1 MHLLRREGKKHSAP
15 MDTSWQVH
23 EFIAI
28 KIRQHKYLQNP
39 GKKLS
44 YTHTQIISNKNKSKA
59 LMEWVILSAGAK
71 V

>member
-39 GKKLS
+39 EKIVIH
-44 YTHTQIISNKNKSKA
+44 THTQIISNKIKSKA
-59 LMEWVILSAGAK
+59 LMEWVIFSAGAK